1 MCVGAPDTV
10 CSKLLTHAISI
21 KPSTVK
27 FKTGHCQ
34 YHDLRTEVI
43 ERLHDARTGRGMPI
57 LVSSAFSR
65 AYGIVQANPRTVSVS
80 TSPMPRR
87 SRLPE
92 FAWWRA
98 WLCRQK

>member
-1 MCVGAPDTV
+1 MMILIRNVRRAPDTV

-57 LVSSAFSR
+57 LVSSAFSEVPGEFQWR
-65 AYGIVQANPRTVSVS
+65 PRF
-80 TSPMPRR
+80 SP
-87 SRLPE
+87 
-92 FAWWRA
+92 
-98 WLCRQK
+98 

>member
-1 MCVGAPDTV
+1 MNDDLDPETVGRVPETV

-34 YHDLRTEVI
+34 YEDLRTEVI

-57 LVSSAFSR
+57 LVSSAFSEVPGEFQWR
-65 AYGIVQANPRTVSVS
+65 PRF
-80 TSPMPRR
+80 SP
-87 SRLPE
+87 
-92 FAWWRA
+92 
-98 WLCRQK
+98 

>member
-1 MCVGAPDTV
+1 MMILIRNVRRAPDTV

-27 FKTGHCQ
+27 CKTGHCQ

-65 AYGIVQANPRTVSVS
+65 AYGIWVA
-80 TSPMPRR
+80 
-87 SRLPE
+87 
-92 FAWWRA
+92 A
-98 WLCRQK
+98 